1 MVPITRLT
9 GAYLAVATLGFSIIV
24 YLVIKNEEWLTGGS
38 YGFISIPRAALFGFV
53 LRDPMYSYYLNVG
66 VAAIVYLTF
75 ARIQGSRFGRAI
87 NAIRED
93 PDAAR
98 ACGLRVTLLKSEC
111 FVIAAFVAGL
121 AGSLYAHEVR
131 YLAPNDF
138 TFWKSIEILIMVVI
152 GGVGSLAGAI
162 LGAAVVVGLPEVLRG
177 IGDYRML
184 VFGAILIATMLFGEG
199 GLAAICTTLGRRL
212 GGTADAPG
220 AEARGQQRKRAMST
234 IAAHEAWLLEAR
246 SLTRRFGGLLAVDG
260 VDLSVGRG
268 SVHGVIGPNGA
279 GKTTLLNLVAGVYG
293 VSSGTLHFGA
303 RDITRYSTAK
313 RARAG
318 IRRTFQNLKL
328 FGEMT
333 ALENV
338 AIGLHADTRSGFFDA
353 VLGTPRHRR
362 EERDIRDRSMEALR
376 FVGLD
381 GIAAMRAGALA
392 YGHRRLLEIAR
403 AIVARPA
410 LLLLDEPAAG
420 LNVNEA
426 AHVSELIARIRD
438 AGTTVIL
445 VEHHMDVV
453 MRVSDEIT
461 VLNYG
466 RRLAHGTPTQIQEDP
481 DVIEAYLGRSLE
493 NESAQA

>member
-1 MVPITRLT
+1 M
-9 GAYLAVATLGFSIIV
+9 TLLLRVLG
-24 YLVIKNEEWLTGGS
+24 LQ
-38 YGFISIPRAALFGFV
+38 ALHA
-53 LRDPMYSYYLNVG
+53 LLQTLSPS
-66 VAAIVYLTF
+66 
-75 ARIQGSRFGRAI
+75 
-87 NAIRED
+87 
-93 PDAAR
+93 AAR
-98 ACGLRVTLLKSEC
+98 A
-111 FVIAAFVAGL
+111 A
-121 AGSLYAHEVR
+121 SLM
-131 YLAPNDF
+131 L
-138 TFWKSIEILIMVVI
+138 
-152 GGVGSLAGAI
+152 LAGAN
-162 LGAAVVVGLPEVLRG
+162 ALP
-177 IGDYRML
+177 
-184 VFGAILIATMLFGEG
+184 LIALLT
-199 GLAAICTTLGRRL
+199 
-212 GGTADAPG
+212 
-220 AEARGQQRKRAMST
+220 GQ
-234 IAAHEAWLLEAR
+234 W
-246 SLTRRFGGLLAVDG
+246 
-260 VDLSVGRG
+260 
-268 SVHGVIGPNGA
+268 
-279 GKTTLLNLVAGVYG
+279 
-293 VSSGTLHFGA
+293 
-303 RDITRYSTAK
+303 
-313 RARAG
+313 RAG
-318 IRRTFQNLKL
+318 DVLIAFW
-328 FGEMT
+328 
-333 ALENV
+333 LENV

-376 FVGLD
+376 FVGLG

-420 LNVNEA
+420 LNINEA